1 MEITGPLNDL
11 RINDNPDNWDIKK
24 EMDAINE
31 HTPGWTNIK
40 KITVPGSK
48 GYLQFHNGPGIWEK
62 RWKALRKELRKLD
75 EDTLVTTA
83 YFIKTLMT
91 EITRKIK

>member
-1 MEITGPLNDL
+1 MNIQ
-11 RINDNPDNWDIKK
+11 K

-31 HTPGWTNIK
+31 PTPGWA
-40 KITVPGSK
+40 KIPGSK
-48 GYLQFHNGPGIWEK
+48 GYIQFHSGPCRWEK

-75 EDTLVTTA
+75 EDTLITTA